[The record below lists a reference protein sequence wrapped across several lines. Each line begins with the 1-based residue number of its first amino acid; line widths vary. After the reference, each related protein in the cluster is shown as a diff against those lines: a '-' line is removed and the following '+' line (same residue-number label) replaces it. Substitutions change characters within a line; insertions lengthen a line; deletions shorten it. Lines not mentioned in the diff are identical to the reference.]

1 MLPLKSVS
9 RSDAYFTRYGTAKL
23 VAWLASASQDASYAN
38 FKLNFNS
45 AAQPP
50 VVDASRRNQATRT
63 TRPYGNVAGR
73 RKQLSAPHSQAT
85 ACDPHTAPPRARDAT
100 GR

>member
-38 FKLNFNS
+38 FLGRAAAGRRREPPKS
-45 AAQPP
+45 SYKDCSSIRQRSWTQKAAVRAAQP
-50 VVDASRRNQATRT
+50 SNS
-63 TRPYGNVAGR
+63 
-73 RKQLSAPHSQAT
+73 L
-85 ACDPHTAPPRARDAT
+85 
-100 GR
+100 

>member
-38 FKLNFNS
+38 FIRPRSRQSSTRAAEIKL
-45 AAQPP
+45 QGLL
-50 VVDASRRNQATRT
+50 V
-63 TRPYGNVAGR
+63 
-73 RKQLSAPHSQAT
+73 
-85 ACDPHTAPPRARDAT
+85 HTAT
-100 GR
+100 

>member
-38 FKLNFNS
+38 LDS